1 MKLNITKNKHMRKI
15 WFVAGLISTG
25 LGIAGY
31 ILPVMPGTTFILIA
45 AFCFTKS
52 SEIWYN
58 KLLQS
63 KWFGQTIRD
72 FQEKRGMSLKTKT
85 TALSMIIVSIG
96 ISLYFASNFYVS
108 IFLIVC
114 GIISISIILSQKTKK
129 GENNE

>member
-1 MKLNITKNKHMRKI
+1 MKLNITKNKHIRTL
-15 WFVAGLISTG
+15 WFLAGIISTG

-52 SEIWYN
+52 NEVWYN
-58 KLLQS
+58 KLLES
-63 KWFGQTIRD
+63 KWFGQTIKD
-72 FQEKRGMSLKTKT
+72 FQEKRGMSLKAKI
-85 TALSMIIVSIG
+85 TAISMITASIS

-114 GIISISIILSQKTKK
+114 GIISISVILSQKTKRR
-129 GENNE
+129 